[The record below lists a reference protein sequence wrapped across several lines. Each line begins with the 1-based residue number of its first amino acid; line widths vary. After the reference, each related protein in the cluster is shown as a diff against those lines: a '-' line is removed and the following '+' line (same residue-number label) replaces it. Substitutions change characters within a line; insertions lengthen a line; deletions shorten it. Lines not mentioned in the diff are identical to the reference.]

1 MQLRAGGLALA
12 AVITVALAGCSSGTE
27 PGSSAS
33 APTSTIGSEL
43 PDFDQFTPA
52 PDGAVNEDTGET
64 IGAHPE
70 AVWDEPSRTAAV
82 ATATEAMGKFAR
94 PGLDY
99 ETWWAE
105 LEPLLSEEARSD
117 YSFVDPRNV
126 PASEVTGTGVLVD
139 DSSANV
145 AVVEVPT
152 NAGTYTLTLSRL
164 YGDSPWAA
172 ERIMPP
178 EEAS

>member
-1 MQLRAGGLALA
+1 MQPRAGGLALA

-27 PGSSAS
+27 PGSSPS
-33 APTSTIGSEL
+33 APTNTIGSEL

-52 PDGAVNEDTGET
+52 PDGAVDEDTGET

-82 ATATEAMGKFAR
+82 AAAGEAMGKFAR

-99 ETWWAE
+99 ETWWTE
-105 LEPLLSEEARSD
+105 LARLLSEEGRSD

-126 PASEVTGTGVLVD
+126 PVSAVTGGG
-139 DSSANV
+139 AC
-145 AVVEVPT
+145 
-152 NAGTYTLTLSRL
+152 
-164 YGDSPWAA
+164 
-172 ERIMPP
+172 
-178 EEAS
+178 